1 MFCILIYTAGRE
13 LIIQF
18 RPQSKHTLL
27 SFLTDLIRAI
37 FIWVTKVIR
46 DRFGLAVYR
55 CLMVYWFQPTTQTNK
70 SRFFNFEKLF
80 RLILK
85 QNVSQQNTSTWM
97 NFVFEKSRGFL
108 FLYFVSIKDFD

>member
-27 SFLTDLIRAI
+27 SLLTDLIRAI

-85 QNVSQQNTSTWM
+85 QNVSQQNTST
-97 NFVFEKSRGFL
+97 
-108 FLYFVSIKDFD
+108 